1 MGSRPKRCPRANH
14 SAEALCERRETGA
27 GAGCSEGQLRV
38 LRATAPC
45 VACHV
50 YCPPLLTCHRSC
62 FAFVCSPLRLA
73 LLPAAGCEQADLAVT
88 CRARVGQ
95 GRMSDT
101 EFVTLVIRARP
112 PCGHRTFVCA
122 SCASMALF
130 ACGLPPASFLPFILP
145 QVSRLDAPEWWSF
158 RCRRKALSL

>member
-27 GAGCSEGQLRV
+27 GAGCSEGQLRM

-101 EFVTLVIRARP
+101 EFVTLVIRAHLVDIEHLSVPVVRALHFLLVACRSLEP
-112 PCGHRTFVCA
+112 P
-122 SCASMALF
+122 L
-130 ACGLPPASFLPFILP
+130 LLP

>member
-1 MGSRPKRCPRANH
+1 M
-14 SAEALCERRETGA
+14 GA

-50 YCPPLLTCHRSC
+50 YCPPLLTCLRSC

-101 EFVTLVIRARP
+101 EFVTLVIRAHLVDIEHLSVPVVRALHFLLVACRSLEP
-112 PCGHRTFVCA
+112 P
-122 SCASMALF
+122 L
-130 ACGLPPASFLPFILP
+130 LLP

>member
-27 GAGCSEGQLRV
+27 GAGCSEGQLRM

-101 EFVTLVIRARP
+101 EFVTLVIRAHLVDIEHLSVRVVRALHFLLVACRSLEP
-112 PCGHRTFVCA
+112 P
-122 SCASMALF
+122 L
-130 ACGLPPASFLPFILP
+130 LLP

-158 RCRRKALSL
+158 RCRRRALSL

>member
-1 MGSRPKRCPRANH
+1 M
-14 SAEALCERRETGA
+14 
-27 GAGCSEGQLRV
+27 

-101 EFVTLVIRARP
+101 EFVTLVIRAHLVDIGHLSVPVVQALHFLLVACRSLEP
-112 PCGHRTFVCA
+112 P
-122 SCASMALF
+122 L
-130 ACGLPPASFLPFILP
+130 LLP

>member
-101 EFVTLVIRARP
+101 EFVTLVIRAHLVDIEHLSVPVVRALHLLLVACRSLEP
-112 PCGHRTFVCA
+112 P
-122 SCASMALF
+122 L
-130 ACGLPPASFLPFILP
+130 LLP

>member
-62 FAFVCSPLRLA
+62 FAFVCSSLRLA

-101 EFVTLVIRARP
+101 EFVTLVIRAHLVDIEHLSVPVVRAWHFLLVACRSLEP
-112 PCGHRTFVCA
+112 P
-122 SCASMALF
+122 L
-130 ACGLPPASFLPFILP
+130 LLP

>member
-101 EFVTLVIRARP
+101 EFVTLVKRAHLVDIEHLSVPVVRALHFLLVACRSLEP
-112 PCGHRTFVCA
+112 P
-122 SCASMALF
+122 L
-130 ACGLPPASFLPFILP
+130 LLP

>member
-101 EFVTLVIRARP
+101 EFVTLVIRAHLVDIEHLSVPVVRALHFSLVACRILEP
-112 PCGHRTFVCA
+112 P
-122 SCASMALF
+122 L
-130 ACGLPPASFLPFILP
+130 LLP